1 MGQNGLLIYVNVLL
15 TFIALRRDPSLDP
28 NVIRVRFYSNF
39 NSTNKTIDPW
49 KIEQISTRA
58 ENLVLVISKLLPLS
72 NYAKVYLPCKF
83 SYREGGESLSR

>member
-1 MGQNGLLIYVNVLL
+1 MGQNGILIYVKVHRLATRSN
-15 TFIALRRDPSLDP
+15 LDP

-39 NSTNKTIDPW
+39 NPTNKTIDPW
-49 KIEQISTRA
+49 TTKIGQISTRA

-83 SYREGGESLSR
+83 SYREGRGSLSR